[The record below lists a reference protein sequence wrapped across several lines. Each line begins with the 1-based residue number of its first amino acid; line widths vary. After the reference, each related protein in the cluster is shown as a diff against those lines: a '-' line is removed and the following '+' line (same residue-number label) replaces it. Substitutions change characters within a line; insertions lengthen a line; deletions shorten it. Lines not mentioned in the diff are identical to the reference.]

1 MNFATY
7 LRTET
12 ALTLRPVNE
21 IEFRGYSY
29 PYFSQIR
36 TELEKQL
43 SHYPQLALRQAE
55 YSDYLKVHSETYIQK
70 LIAMAS
76 GETVEESPKLSIEC
90 KGFEFCLP
98 GHLFGLGGM
107 LQAIDEMKLGNL
119 DRAYCFSLG
128 GHHAYKDWGHGYC
141 ILNPLAAT
149 ARYAQAQGFAK
160 VLIVD
165 WDIHHGDGT
174 QSIFTNDPT
183 VHCISIHSA
192 ADLYMA
198 LAEGLR
204 YGTTVT
210 SETLG
215 HQNIPILGKMY
226 DDSFISQMNL
236 DGNFYRAEQSLEIFR
251 QSLDKVPWKP
261 DLILILSGYD
271 AHKEDQGRN
280 ITDWTND
287 DFVTLTKFVLDYAHK
302 VGCPILSQHGGGYT
316 LPVAIS
322 AACSHVETLAT
333 YNLK

>member
-1 MNFATY
+1 MKFATY
-7 LRTET
+7 LHAET
-12 ALTLRPVNE
+12 TLTSRPPDE
-21 IEFRGYSY
+21 IEFRGHSY

-36 TELEKQL
+36 VELEKNL
-43 SHYPQLALRQAE
+43 SHYPKLTLRRAE

-76 GETVEESPKLSIEC
+76 GEKVEEPPKLSIEC
-90 KGFEFCLP
+90 KGYEFCLP

-119 DRAYCFSLG
+119 DRAYCFSPG

-174 QSIFTNDPT
+174 QSIFANDST

-198 LAEGLR
+198 LAAGLR
-204 YGTTVT
+204 YGTTQT
-210 SETLG
+210 GESLG
-215 HQNIPILGKMY
+215 HQNIP
-226 DDSFISQMNL
+226 
-236 DGNFYRAEQSLEIFR
+236 
-251 QSLDKVPWKP
+251 
-261 DLILILSGYD
+261 
-271 AHKEDQGRN
+271 
-280 ITDWTND
+280 
-287 DFVTLTKFVLDYAHK
+287 
-302 VGCPILSQHGGGYT
+302 
-316 LPVAIS
+316 
-322 AACSHVETLAT
+322 
-333 YNLK
+333 